1 MELVKRKENN
11 ATVVQVKGR
20 LDAGSSPELEKEI
33 DALATAGEKILLLD
47 LAELNYISSAG
58 LRVILAGA
66 KKFKA
71 KGGNFSVASLV
82 SVVKEVFDISGF
94 SSIIP
99 IFGSAKEALE
109 KLG

>member
-1 MELVKRKENN
+1 MELAKRKEKG
-11 ATVVQVKGR
+11 ATIVQVKGR

-33 DALATAGEKILLLD
+33 AGLAGAGEKHILLD

-66 KKFKA
+66 KKLKA
-71 KGGNFSVASLV
+71 HGGSLSVASLV
-82 SVVKEVFDISGF
+82 SVVKEVFEISGF

-99 IFGSAKEALE
+99 IFGSAQEALE
-109 KLG
+109 NIR

>member
-1 MELVKRKENN
+1 MELAKRKEKN
-11 ATVVQVKGR
+11 ATIIQVKGR

-33 DALATAGEKILLLD
+33 DGLAEAGEKHLLLD

-66 KKFKA
+66 KKLKA
-71 KGGNFSVASLV
+71 KGGSLSVASLV
-82 SVVKEVFDISGF
+82 SVVKEVFEISGF

-99 IFGSAKEALE
+99 IFGSAAEGLE
-109 KLG
+109 KL